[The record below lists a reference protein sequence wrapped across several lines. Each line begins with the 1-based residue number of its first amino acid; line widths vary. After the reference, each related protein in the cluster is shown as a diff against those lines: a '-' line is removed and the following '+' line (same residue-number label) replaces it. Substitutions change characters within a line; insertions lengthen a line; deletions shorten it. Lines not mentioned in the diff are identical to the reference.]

1 MSWFSKKVTK
11 DSEES
16 IEVSSLSSG
25 FELNQ
30 EELAEKNHDKK
41 STSTDIENKN
51 RSMNVV
57 EVEKNEF
64 KLQLI
69 HKLNEIDRNYKR
81 GVLEYKESIQAYNIE
96 IEKLKNQIALESE
109 YCDKEEKNLLMI
121 EHELVFENKAYDKLQ
136 VQFSQFIN
144 SIEELKYEYKDVL
157 DEVRYESTLKR
168 KEKELLEL
176 LDDIEVSEL
185 TLLNKELERLNVFE
199 CFEPKQVSLK
209 RIKIVLKELEIEKA
223 YFESIGLHKVSSI
236 EVENKNF
243 WKDGTSE
250 IVDTI
255 EIENNK

>member
-1 MSWFSKKVTK
+1 MSWLSKKVTK
-11 DSEES
+11 DSEKS

-30 EELAEKNHDKK
+30 EELADKTHDKK
-41 STSTDIENKN
+41 STSTDIENK
-51 RSMNVV
+51 STNVV
-57 EVEKNEF
+57 EVEKNGF

-185 TLLNKELERLNVFE
+185 LLLNKELERLNMLE
-199 CFEPKQVSLK
+199 YFEPKQASLK
-209 RIKIVLKELEIEKA
+209 KVKIALKELEMEKT
-223 YFESIGLHKVSSI
+223 YFESMGLHKVSSI
-236 EVENKNF
+236 QVENKIF
-243 WKDGTSE
+243 WKEESTE
-250 IVDTI
+250 VVDTI
-255 EIENNK
+255 EIKSE